1 MDSAVNQTS
10 LNHHCHPLC
19 VQVLAKRPPAIATKS
34 IAQYGRRAN
43 GKEQVRRETFQRN
56 QTISKKREAAA
67 AGLAKAG
74 RPRLSVVPEQPT
86 LSSPPPRILQTPSKA
101 AKGKGKL
108 NNPPSLPAIAKGGRI
123 MSPNQEPPVDEINW
137 PPHPGPRP
145 RPSGDVV
152 LDGVELKEWN
162 RQRLIFYLSYRD
174 NKGSESRWD
183 TRAVIT
189 AEDVEVDM
197 SEFDTKPAPRKPV
210 PVCSISPPRTAGPNV
225 IKSPNA
231 RVRGSQSA
239 TNLFQS
245 KRPAERKSE
254 YEHANKRHQLDPK
267 APSMSTSIVR
277 RDPFQPQPAARDSGQ
292 GLPPLENSS
301 SQPHARGTNYTDG
314 TSSRSRPFEPPLPS
328 AGTSANPTGSR
339 SAIQGSGRA
348 PAEPSF
354 VDRPPA
360 PARALP
366 RAPSEAPAY
375 SRGLLKLPFTIGPP
389 PRSSLVLRTL
399 ELAHNLYPNR
409 GHHPAL
415 LRLVVITGSP
425 AHSCSLILK
434 RPPARRAPPQAPA
447 LSRTQDTSQHPQAGS
462 FGGGFDHI
470 PLTRAER
477 ELLTRTLEASRARSS
492 VSSSSEQRSSSST
505 GRSSGHQKQAQRR
518 SASQTSGKN
527 KGQKV
532 RSTLERASGED
543 EMDRADEFSDT
554 DERGDVGSK
563 MNDRLV
569 SWRTHAANF
578 MRDKAAAEYFPKDNP
593 MTPNQLEAH
602 VKQLKAGGLHTKLQL
617 VVEER
622 EMGKIGKSDL
632 QFKTQ
637 RKAYNTHL
645 TSHAIWIKRAG
656 LRWGLIQD
664 QLFLRGFKFSGA
676 SESALPVETK
686 NLLRAEDIQPDD
698 PDADELAAWEE
709 EVAELTSNERKNP
722 RGWAGLEDKGASGEE
737 PLSGDNDGV
746 ALMAGFGDRYGRED
760 RLDSS
765 QDQAF
770 HNTRERN
777 QTQGGWRQRYDYN
790 DDRHQHTERRQ
801 DNSYTREPNGPLDHR
816 AHDKGR
822 GAENRPRDSRNYD
835 RHVDKT
841 RARHNEDEDEY
852 AHLNKIDNHEPDIY
866 RDFGIEKASG
876 SDFGE
881 DYDEKGSPRCTPRRV
896 SKTPSAMTII
906 VIRREGNSK
915 WVCM

>member
-1 MDSAVNQTS
+1 MTDSGSEMEGLVPSRQS
-10 LNHHCHPLC
+10 GRLRLP
-19 VQVLAKRPPAIATKS
+19 TKS
-34 IAQYGRRAN
+34 IAQY
-43 GKEQVRRETFQRN
+43 ETFQRN

-74 RPRLSVVPEQPT
+74 RPRLSVVSEQPT

-174 NKGSESRWD
+174 NKVFDRNSDYPDLKRALGNDPKWDSDADEIDLRGLNQDRD

-197 SEFDTKPAPRKPV
+197 SEFDTEPAPRKPV

-245 KRPAERKSE
+245 KRPAERESE

-277 RDPFQPQPAARDSGQ
+277 RDPFQPQPAARNSGQ

-328 AGTSANPTGSR
+328 AGTSANVSKTLHPPPVTNWQPQPTGSR

-348 PAEPSF
+348 PAEPLF

-375 SRGLLKLPFTIGPP
+375 SRGASQAPVYDRPPTQVLPRTLYPRARPQPVPQSRAPSRAPSPRGCLSTFASGQGQYCPP
-389 PRSSLVLRTL
+389 SPAPARPRS
-399 ELAHNLYPNR
+399 
-409 GHHPAL
+409 PAPQPT
-415 LRLVVITGSP
+415 RARSY
-425 AHSCSLILK
+425 S
-434 RPPARRAPPQAPA
+434 RDPPARRAPPQAPA
-447 LSRTQDTSQHPQAGS
+447 LSRTRDTSQHPQAGS

-532 RSTLERASGED
+532 RSTLEQASGED

-563 MNDRLV
+563 V
-569 SWRTHAANF
+569 S
-578 MRDKAAAEYFPKDNP
+578 DKNYY
-593 MTPNQLEAH
+593 
-602 VKQLKAGGLHTKLQL
+602 
-617 VVEER
+617 
-622 EMGKIGKSDL
+622 DL
-632 QFKTQ
+632 
-637 RKAYNTHL
+637 
-645 TSHAIWIKRAG
+645 
-656 LRWGLIQD
+656 
-664 QLFLRGFKFSGA
+664 
-676 SESALPVETK
+676 
-686 NLLRAEDIQPDD
+686 
-698 PDADELAAWEE
+698 
-709 EVAELTSNERKNP
+709 
-722 RGWAGLEDKGASGEE
+722 
-737 PLSGDNDGV
+737 
-746 ALMAGFGDRYGRED
+746 
-760 RLDSS
+760 
-765 QDQAF
+765 
-770 HNTRERN
+770 
-777 QTQGGWRQRYDYN
+777 
-790 DDRHQHTERRQ
+790 
-801 DNSYTREPNGPLDHR
+801 
-816 AHDKGR
+816 
-822 GAENRPRDSRNYD
+822 
-835 RHVDKT
+835 
-841 RARHNEDEDEY
+841 
-852 AHLNKIDNHEPDIY
+852 
-866 RDFGIEKASG
+866 
-876 SDFGE
+876 
-881 DYDEKGSPRCTPRRV
+881 
-896 SKTPSAMTII
+896 
-906 VIRREGNSK
+906 
-915 WVCM
+915 